1 MKNTKYLHIKANGVI
16 AMLKVND
23 VVEIDVKEEK
33 EDKGLKV
40 AWTVIAV
47 QCIVGVI
54 ISLFV

>member
-1 MKNTKYLHIKANGVI
+1 
-16 AMLKVND
+16 MLKVND

-47 QCIVGVI
+47 QCVI
-54 ISLFV
+54 GIIIAIFI

>member
-1 MKNTKYLHIKANGVI
+1 
-16 AMLKVND
+16 MLKVND

-40 AWTVIAV
+40 AWMVIAI

-54 ISLFV
+54 ISLFI

>member
-1 MKNTKYLHIKANGVI
+1 
-16 AMLKVND
+16 MLKVND

-47 QCIVGVI
+47 QCIIGIVI
-54 ISLFV
+54 FIFI

>member
-1 MKNTKYLHIKANGVI
+1 
-16 AMLKVND
+16 MLKVND

-54 ISLFV
+54 IALFIWKDSYF